1 LKPHLRKC
9 WVIPPKQSA
18 HFVAHMEDILEL
30 YHRPYDPEIPLVCM
44 DEHPIQL
51 IGETRVPLPA
61 QPGKTQRYD
70 YHYERHG
77 TATNFLFTEPL
88 AGRRKVNVRERKTS
102 VDWACEVK
110 ELLEVDYPEAKR
122 VILVCDNLNT
132 HSIASLYKAFDPRT
146 SATIGATTGHPSH
159 AQTWQLAEHRRDR
172 T

>member
-1 LKPHLRKC
+1 
-9 WVIPPKQSA
+9 
-18 HFVAHMEDILEL
+18 MEDILEL

-77 TATNFLFTEPL
+77 TVTNFLFTEPL

-102 VDWACEVK
+102 VDWA
-110 ELLEVDYPEAKR
+110 
-122 VILVCDNLNT
+122 
-132 HSIASLYKAFDPRT
+132 
-146 SATIGATTGHPSH
+146 
-159 AQTWQLAEHRRDR
+159 
-172 T
+172 